1 MPARKKP
8 RRLWPAAP
16 GRESKPRIPDDLK
29 QRLQAEAEDLLEEFR
44 PTYIQPPPEH
54 PTFNYRTG
62 LHTQWFRS
70 YLYLCSTYA
79 CPSPNA
85 LSPTFEVRSTRLEYA
100 GGDRFH
106 LAYMRH
112 TGQWWEVY
120 RDLPLE
126 QAIATIRNEVL
137 FHP

>member
-1 MPARKKP
+1 MPPRKKRPRRVWAPARQPKP
-8 RRLWPAAP
+8 
-16 GRESKPRIPDDLK
+16 KIPDELK
-29 QRLQAEAEDLLEEFR
+29 QRAQAEAERLLEEFR
-44 PTYIQPPPEH
+44 PVYIQPPPED
-54 PTFNYRTG
+54 PRFNYRTG
-62 LHTQWFRS
+62 LYTVWFRGW
-70 YLYLCSTYA
+70 LYLCSTFA

-85 LSPTFEVRSTRLEYA
+85 LSPTFESRFARLEYA

-112 TGQWWEVY
+112 TGEWWEVY

-126 QAIATIRNEVL
+126 QAVETIRREQL